1 MWVAGKM
8 NTADSWIKDELLQL
22 FYTIVDDFR
31 TGAISEDAFKE
42 RLVRLA
48 ERYERSFVK
57 REPGVGQK
65 ELF

>member
-1 MWVAGKM
+1 M

-31 TGAISEDAFKE
+31 TGVISEDSFKE

-57 REPGVGQK
+57 REPGAGQK

>member
-1 MWVAGKM
+1 VAGKV

-31 TGAISEDAFKE
+31 TGVISEDAFKE
-42 RLVRLA
+42 RLMRLA

-57 REPGVGQK
+57 REPGAGQK